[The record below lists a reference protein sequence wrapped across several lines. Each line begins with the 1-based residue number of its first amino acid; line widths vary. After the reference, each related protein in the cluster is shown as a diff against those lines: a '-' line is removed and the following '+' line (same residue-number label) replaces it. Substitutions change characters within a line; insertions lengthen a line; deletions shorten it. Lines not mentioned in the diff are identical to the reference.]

1 MGGVETPLTRAM
13 WISVSQG
20 IQFIPSLMVNV
31 NKVQVMQKVSEL
43 CKVAVQSSGTAATMC
58 WLESPLCWLEP
69 HTLR

>member
-1 MGGVETPLTRAM
+1 M

-43 CKVAVQSSGTAATMC
+43 CKVAVQSSAYCSHHVLARVTTVLAHHCAG
-58 WLESPLCWLEP
+58 
-69 HTLR
+69 